1 MKKEIESLW
10 VNSSSSL
17 VLDRWYKKLHFLRK
31 LVLHFYQKWS
41 LLSFRIFYSGRMSR
55 FFLVNLENKS
65 DTLTKSKIEFSNFPK
80 WMRRKAVWPTLSI
93 DFKAQQS
100 WQHWIEIK
108 IFNIYNACIGTSCF
122 IYFFGFCWFFF
133 CQFVMSYNNNG
144 IMWWSDCWVVVG
156 AFFLV
161 YLREARQ

>member
-1 MKKEIESLW
+1 MIKWHGFEMEKKLHHSVQAETYFEFKYKIAFSLKKEIESLW

-55 FFLVNLENKS
+55 FFGEFRKKS

-100 WQHWIEIK
+100 WQHWIEI
-108 IFNIYNACIGTSCF
+108 
-122 IYFFGFCWFFF
+122 
-133 CQFVMSYNNNG
+133 
-144 IMWWSDCWVVVG
+144 
-156 AFFLV
+156 
-161 YLREARQ
+161 